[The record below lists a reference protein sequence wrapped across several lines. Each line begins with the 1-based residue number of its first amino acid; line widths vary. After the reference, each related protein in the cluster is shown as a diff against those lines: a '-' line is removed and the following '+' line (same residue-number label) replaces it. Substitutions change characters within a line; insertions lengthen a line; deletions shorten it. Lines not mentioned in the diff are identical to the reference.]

1 MKSHIFS
8 WLALVLG
15 VMSGMFL
22 IEIGKAIG
30 YALPLLMSTCLMAS
44 IVLGFAADHF
54 KENR

>member
-1 MKSHIFS
+1 MKSHILK

-22 IEIGKAIG
+22 IEIGKAVG
-30 YALPLLMSTCLMAS
+30 YALPLLMSACLMAS
-44 IVLGFAADHF
+44 LVLSFAADYF